1 MLDNINFILGRN
13 SELFKD
19 DLKKY
24 ENHLSQIIQ
33 DSSFLIIGG
42 AGSIGSAL
50 SIEVFKRKP
59 KKLHIVDISEN
70 DNVELVRRIRSSIG
84 YIKGEFETFS
94 IDCSS
99 HEFRHLMNNN
109 GSYDY
114 IFNLSALKHV
124 RSEKDPYTLMRMIDT
139 NILNV
144 VNLLRLS
151 KENNVKKFFCVS
163 SDKASNPVNMMGASK
178 RIMEMFLTDKNNDMT
193 TSTARFANV
202 AFSNGSLLYG
212 FTQRFLRKEPLSA
225 PVDIKRYFVTSK
237 ESAELCLLSGILGKN
252 NETYFPKL
260 IRTIHLINFA
270 DIAKNYLNALGYEPY
285 LCESE
290 DQARDISSKIIEKKM
305 WPCFFFESDTTG
317 EKTYE
322 EFYTEDEK
330 VDLESFQS
338 IGIIKDKKNI
348 NSSKLRYF
356 LSELEAIKKS
366 NKWDKKDILSLFRFM
381 LPNFNHIEKDKY
393 LDQKM

>member
-1 MLDNINFILGRN
+1 MLDNMNFILGRDY
-13 SELFKD
+13 ELFEN
-19 DLKKY
+19 DLKKN
-24 ENHLSQIIQ
+24 EIQLSQIIQ
-33 DSSFLIIGG
+33 DSSFLIVGG

-50 SIEVFKRKP
+50 SIEIFKRKP

-99 HEFRHLMNNN
+99 HEFRQLMHDND
-109 GSYDY
+109 SYDY

-124 RSEKDPYTLMRMIDT
+124 RSEKDPYTLMRMT
-139 NILNV
+139 EVNILNT
-144 VNLLRLS
+144 VNLMKLS
-151 KENNVKKFFCVS
+151 KEKNIKKFFCVS

-178 RIMEMFLTDKNNDMT
+178 RIMEMFLKDENYDLI

-202 AFSNGSLLYG
+202 AFSNGSLLHG
-212 FTQRFLRKEPLSA
+212 FTQRFLRKEPISA
-225 PVDIKRYFVTSK
+225 PVDIKRYFVSSK

-260 IRTIHLINFA
+260 INDIHLVNFA
-270 DIAKNYLNALGYEPY
+270 EIAKNYLNALGYDPFI
-285 LCESE
+285 CKSE
-290 DQARDISSKIIEKKM
+290 DQAREISSKIIEKKM
-305 WPCFFFESDTTG
+305 WPCFFFKSDTTG

-322 EFYTEDEK
+322 EFYTEDETI
-330 VDLESFQS
+330 DLESYQS
-338 IGIIKDKKNI
+338 IGIIKDKKNF
-348 NSSKLRYF
+348 NSSKLKYF
-356 LSELEAIKKS
+356 LSEIEAIKKS
-366 NKWDKKDILSLFRFM
+366 NKWDKNDIISLYKYM
-381 LPNFNHIEKDKY
+381 LPNFKHLEKDKY